1 MFDYAT
7 YALEAGKLKRKIH
20 DLVLKERYRDAEKLA
35 GELVVQAR
43 HLRTWL
49 QHKVDEEKQKSKT

>member
-7 YALEAGKLKRKIH
+7 YALEAKRLKRKIN
-20 DLVLKERYRDAEKLA
+20 DLVLKERYREAEKLA

-49 QHKVDEEKQKSKT
+49 QHKVDGGR

>member
-1 MFDYAT
+1 MFDYST
-7 YALEAGKLKRKIH
+7 YALEAKRLKRKIN
-20 DLVLKERYRDAEKLA
+20 DLVLKERYREAEKLA

-49 QHKVDEEKQKSKT
+49 QHKSDGGK

>member
-7 YALEAGKLKRKIH
+7 YVLEAGKIKRKIN
-20 DLVLKERYRDAEKLA
+20 DLVLKERYREAEKLA

-49 QHKVDEEKQKSKT
+49 QHKVDGGK

>member
-7 YALEAGKLKRKIH
+7 YVLEAKRLKRKIN
-20 DLVLKERYRDAEKLA
+20 DLVLKERYKEAEKLA

-49 QHKVDEEKQKSKT
+49 QHKVDGGK

>member
-1 MFDYAT
+1 MFDYST

-20 DLVLKERYRDAEKLA
+20 DLVLKERFKEAEKLS

-49 QHKVDEEKQKSKT
+49 QHKVDGGK

>member
-7 YALEAGKLKRKIH
+7 YVLEAARLKRKIS
-20 DLVLKERYRDAEKLA
+20 DLVLKERYKEAEKLSA
-35 GELVVQAR
+35 ELIVQAR

-49 QHKVDEEKQKSKT
+49 QHKVDTER

>member
-1 MFDYAT
+1 MFDYST
-7 YALEAGKLKRKIH
+7 YALEATRLKRKIH
-20 DLVLKERYRDAEKLA
+20 NLVLKEKYEDAEKLA

-49 QHKVDEEKQKSKT
+49 QHKVDTTK

>member
-1 MFDYAT
+1 MFDYST

-20 DLVLKERYRDAEKLA
+20 DLVLKERFKEAEKLA

-49 QHKVDEEKQKSKT
+49 QHKVDTTK

>member
-7 YALEAGKLKRKIH
+7 YALQAAALKKKIH
-20 DLVLKERYRDAEKLA
+20 ALVLKEQYKEAEKLA

-49 QHKVDEEKQKSKT
+49 QHKVDITK

>member
-7 YALEAGKLKRKIH
+7 YALETTNLKRKIH
-20 DLVLKERYRDAEKLA
+20 NLVLKNKYKEAEKLA

-49 QHKVDEEKQKSKT
+49 QHKQDTSNE

>member
-7 YALEAGKLKRKIH
+7 YALQAATLKKKIH
-20 DLVLKERYRDAEKLA
+20 NLVLKEQYKEAEKLA
-35 GELVVQAR
+35 SELVVQAR

-49 QHKVDEEKQKSKT
+49 QHKVDTTK

>member
-7 YALEAGKLKRKIH
+7 YALEATRLKRKIH
-20 DLVLKERYRDAEKLA
+20 GLVLKERYKEAEKLA

-49 QHKVDEEKQKSKT
+49 HHKIDEGK

>member
-7 YALEAGKLKRKIH
+7 YSLAARKIKRKIN
-20 DLVLKERYRDAEKLA
+20 DLVLKERYKEAEKLA

-49 QHKVDEEKQKSKT
+49 QHKVDGGK

>member
-7 YALEAGKLKRKIH
+7 YVLEAKRLKRKIN
-20 DLVLKERYRDAEKLA
+20 DLVLKERYIEAEKFA

-49 QHKVDEEKQKSKT
+49 QHKVDTTK

>member
-7 YALEAGKLKRKIH
+7 YALQASKLKRKIH
-20 DLVLKERYRDAEKLA
+20 DLVLKERYREAEKLSA
-35 GELVVQAR
+35 ELVVQAR

-49 QHKVDEEKQKSKT
+49 QHKVDGGK

>member
-7 YALEAGKLKRKIH
+7 YVLEAKRLKRKIN
-20 DLVLKERYRDAEKLA
+20 DLVLKERYKEAEKFA

-49 QHKVDEEKQKSKT
+49 HHKIDQREE

>member
-7 YALEAGKLKRKIH
+7 YALEAARLKRKIN
-20 DLVLKERYRDAEKLA
+20 DLVLKERYKEAEKLA
-35 GELVVQAR
+35 GELVIQAR

-49 QHKVDEEKQKSKT
+49 QHKIDGGK

>member
-7 YALEAGKLKRKIH
+7 YALEATKLKRKIN
-20 DLVLKERYRDAEKLA
+20 DLVLKERYKEAEKLA

-43 HLRTWL
+43 HHRTWL
-49 QHKVDEEKQKSKT
+49 HHKIDEGK

>member
-7 YALEAGKLKRKIH
+7 YALQATTLKKKIH
-20 DLVLKERYRDAEKLA
+20 NLVLKEQYDEAEKLA

-49 QHKVDEEKQKSKT
+49 QHKVDTTK

>member
-7 YALEAGKLKRKIH
+7 YALEAARLKRKIH
-20 DLVLKERYRDAEKLA
+20 GLVLKERYKEAEKLA

-49 QHKVDEEKQKSKT
+49 HHKIDEGK

>member
-7 YALEAGKLKRKIH
+7 YALEAKRLKRKIN
-20 DLVLKERYRDAEKLA
+20 DLVLKERYKEAEKFA
-35 GELVVQAR
+35 SELVVQAR

-49 QHKVDEEKQKSKT
+49 QHKVDEGKQSKT

>member
-7 YALEAGKLKRKIH
+7 YALEATRLKRKIH
-20 DLVLKERYRDAEKLA
+20 GLVLKERFKEAEKLA

-49 QHKVDEEKQKSKT
+49 HHKIDQEK

>member
-7 YALEAGKLKRKIH
+7 YALETSKLKRKIN
-20 DLVLKERYRDAEKLA
+20 DLVLKERYKEAEKLSA
-35 GELVVQAR
+35 ELIVQAR

-49 QHKVDEEKQKSKT
+49 QHKLDTTK

>member
-7 YALEAGKLKRKIH
+7 YALQATTLKKKIH
-20 DLVLKERYRDAEKLA
+20 NLVLKEQYKEAEKLA

-49 QHKVDEEKQKSKT
+49 QHKVDTTK

>member
-7 YALEAGKLKRKIH
+7 YALEATSLKRKIH
-20 DLVLKERYRDAEKLA
+20 NLVLKEKYKEAEKLA

-49 QHKVDEEKQKSKT
+49 HHKIDERK

>member
-7 YALEAGKLKRKIH
+7 YALEATALKKKIH
-20 DLVLKERYRDAEKLA
+20 NLVLKEQYKEAEKLSA
-35 GELVVQAR
+35 ELVVQAR

-49 QHKVDEEKQKSKT
+49 QHKVDGGK

>member
-7 YALEAGKLKRKIH
+7 YDLEAKRLKRKIN
-20 DLVLKERYRDAEKLA
+20 DLVLKERYKEAEKFA

-49 QHKVDEEKQKSKT
+49 QHKMDKEQQPKA

>member
-7 YALEAGKLKRKIH
+7 YALQATKLKKKIH
-20 DLVLKERYRDAEKLA
+20 NLVLKEQYEEAEKLA

-49 QHKVDEEKQKSKT
+49 QHKVDTIK